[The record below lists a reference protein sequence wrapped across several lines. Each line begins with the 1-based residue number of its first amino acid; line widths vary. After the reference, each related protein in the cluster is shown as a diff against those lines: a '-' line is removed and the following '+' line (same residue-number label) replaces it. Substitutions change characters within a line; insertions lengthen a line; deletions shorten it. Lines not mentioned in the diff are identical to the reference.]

1 MTKRKQKVRKNKHKK
16 GMRTNMGIVGD
27 GKGTPSREVTP
38 TTYISKNVIM
48 KSFETENSIQ
58 KQSILDIQSGMP
70 LPFN

>member
-1 MTKRKQKVRKNKHKK
+1 
-16 GMRTNMGIVGD
+16 MRTNIAIVGD